1 MTKIAFIGCGNMA
14 SCIINAI
21 LKDKDDSLSL
31 VASGPHI
38 EKLEK
43 FKALGVDIT
52 TDNSAAASISNIIFL
67 GVKPQILPDVLNN
80 MVIMGVSF
88 KDKLVISMA
97 VGFSSKSIADIIKS
111 DKIIRIMPNT
121 PSKIGLGVSAVFFD
135 KGCND
140 SDKEI
145 AKNLLK
151 NLGLSVFVDDEEK
164 ITTLGAIT
172 GSGPAFIY
180 KFLESLSDIAIQKGF
195 DEEETR
201 LFIEQLILGTATL
214 IVKNHDTKLS
224 TMREAVTSKG
234 GTTFEGLKTM
244 DKNNFKRMMD
254 DTIDACITRSHE
266 LENILKDK

>member
-21 LKDKDDSLSL
+21 LKEKDDSLSL
-31 VASGPHI
+31 VTSGPHI

-52 TDNSAAASISNIIFL
+52 TDNSAAASIANIIFL
-67 GVKPQILPDVLNN
+67 GVKPQILPDVLDN
-80 MVIMGVSF
+80 MVKMGVSF

-97 VGFSSKSIADIIKS
+97 VGFSCKSISDIIKS

-121 PSKIGLGVSAVFFD
+121 PSKIGLGVTAVFFD

-140 SDKEI
+140 YDRDITKQ
-145 AKNLLK
+145 LLS
-151 NLGLSVFVDDEEK
+151 NLGLSVFVDNEEK
-164 ITTLGAIT
+164 ITTLSALT

-180 KFLESLSDIAIQKGF
+180 KFLEELSDIAIQKGF
-195 DEEETR
+195 KEEDTR

-214 IVKNHDTKLS
+214 IVQNHDTKLS
-224 TMREAVTSKG
+224 LLREAVTSKG
-234 GTTFEGLKTM
+234 GTTFEGLKMM
-244 DKNNFKRMMD
+244 DKLHFKDMMNN
-254 DTIDACITRSHE
+254 TIEACINRSHE